1 MTKQKT
7 QKTVSAKALVE
18 KLDALAALA
27 REDYREATFGLADI
41 VSEAET
47 LQGAARAAFI
57 KGSMPKRNELVEFIA
72 VYDDLII
79 PAKAALKAAAAKDD
93 LPVAQAQA
101 GKMLDGLEALA
112 AINPDLAAKF
122 EAHERRLAALEASD
136 KKQDA
141 ELEKLWAAIDEINA
155 RDGHIEGY
163 LFRATSGKGFEP
175 YVPFGTPK
183 PVDPAPQV
191 PQASRPITDAESL
204 AAAAGAD
211 DANPDDDTSDSQ
223 SDGPKKGWVAVLKE
237 RIGLGR
243 GSRQEEGQGY
253 PDPRQYFGPRK
264 DAETDNPSA
273 TAGGA
278 H

>member
-27 REDYREATFGLADI
+27 REDYRKATIALADI

-112 AINPDLAAKF
+112 DINPDLAAKF
-122 EAHERRLAALEASD
+122 EAND

-141 ELEKLWAAIDEINA
+141 EIEKLWAAIDKINA
-155 RDGHIEGY
+155 RDKHIEGY

-175 YVPFGTPK
+175 YVPFGTP
-183 PVDPAPQV
+183 VDPAPQV
-191 PQASRPITDAESL
+191 PQADRPITDAESL